1 MGHPSKPE
9 GFCAI
14 VVAGGAGRRFGGTT
28 PKQFTLL
35 GGKPVL
41 AHTLQALDACAR
53 VSRIVLVLPGALIQE
68 FRKTFSRR
76 FDINKLSD
84 MVVGGK
90 TRRDSVRH
98 GLEAVDALRFPYV
111 AIHDGV
117 RPFFDNAWFEEGL
130 KALQHVP
137 AVAVGIPPVDTIKQ
151 ISSRGFI
158 VKTPRREGLIQIQTP
173 QMFQTEAIKT
183 AHEIAKKKGLDATDD
198 TMLMEQAGFPV
209 RVLSGSSENI
219 KITRKGDLFL
229 AEAILAARQSR
240 ERAGGGTQR

>member
-14 VVAGGAGRRFGGTT
+14 VVAGGKGRRFGGST
-28 PKQFTLL
+28 PKQFALL

-53 VSRIVLVLPGALIQE
+53 VSRIILVLPGALIQE

-76 FDINKLSD
+76 FDINKLTD
-84 MVVGGK
+84 IVVGGK
-90 TRRDSVRH
+90 TRRDSVWH
-98 GLEAVDALRFPYV
+98 GLKAVDAALFPYV

-117 RPFFDNAWFEEGL
+117 RPFFENTWFEEGL
-130 KALQHVP
+130 KALQDVP
-137 AVAVGIPPVDTIKQ
+137 AVAIGVPPVDTIKQ
-151 ISSRGFI
+151 ISSRGFV

-173 QMFQTEAIKT
+173 QMFQTAAIKT
-183 AHEIAKKKGLDATDD
+183 AHEMAKKKRLDATDD

-209 RVLSGSSENI
+209 KVFFGSSENI
-219 KITRKGDLFL
+219 KITRKGDLLL

-240 ERAGGGTQR
+240 KKGGGA

>member
-68 FRKTFSRR
+68 FRKTFSRH
-76 FDINKLSD
+76 FDINKLTD
-84 MVVGGK
+84 IVVGGK
-90 TRRDSVRH
+90 TRQDSVRH
-98 GLEAVDALRFPYV
+98 GLKAVDAVQFPYV

-130 KALQHVP
+130 KVLQHVP
-137 AVAVGIPPVDTIKQ
+137 AVAVGVPPVDTIKQ
-151 ISSRGFI
+151 ISSRGFV

-173 QMFQTEAIKT
+173 QMFQTAAIKA
-183 AHEIAKKKGLDATDD
+183 AHEMAEKKGLDATDD

-209 RVLSGSSENI
+209 KVLSGSSENI
-219 KITRKGDLFL
+219 KITRNGDLFL
-229 AEAILAARQSR
+229 AEAILAACQSR
-240 ERAGGGTQR
+240 KKGGGA